1 MKLTLLLK
9 SVIFVS
15 LSLILQTSW
24 ATQVSRSIPYYGQ
37 EFYTHLEND
46 IADQPLRAALKT
58 VLQNYHVEVPGEL
71 DQIAEK
77 CEEGQRCY
85 AHHNIGYLAARVFLM
100 GNYYLIQN
108 GDEYAIRDVY
118 CAEEKKRRDFGR
130 KPPGPN
136 SIPDNRVI
144 NIEHTWPQSR
154 FTRKFREDVQKSD
167 LHHLFPTDSKL
178 NAVRGNHAFGE
189 VTTDLLELDCPAS
202 RFGIGSRGTEEVFE
216 PPQAHKGN
224 VARALFYFAV
234 RYDLSIGADEEETL
248 RVWNK
253 EDPVDE
259 DEIRRNEEIFKIQR
273 NRNPFVD
280 FPDLAD
286 KISDF

>member
-1 MKLTLLLK
+1 MKLTMLVK
-9 SVIFVS
+9 SVIVVTFS
-15 LSLILQTSW
+15 LLVQTSF
-24 ATQVSRSIPYYGQ
+24 ASQVSRSIPYYGE
-37 EFYTHLEND
+37 EFYKSLENGKS
-46 IADQPLRAALKT
+46 DQALRSILKA
-58 VLQNYHVEVPGEL
+58 VLQNYHVERPGEL

-85 AHHNIGYLAARVFLM
+85 SHLSIGYLAARVFVM

-118 CAEEKKRRDFGR
+118 CAQEKKRRDFGR
-130 KPPGPN
+130 KPPAPN
-136 SIPDNRVI
+136 TIPDNRVI
-144 NIEHTWPQSR
+144 NVEHTWPQSR

-216 PPQAHKGN
+216 PPQEHKGN

-234 RYDLSIGADEEETL
+234 RYDLTIDPDEEQIL
-248 RVWNK
+248 RVWDN
-253 EDPVDE
+253 EDPIDE

-286 KISDF
+286 KILDF